1 MDNTAQKILPFLWF
15 DTNAKEAVDFYTTVF
30 KNAKINSITRFP
42 GAGKEIHKQET
53 DSIMTV
59 DFSIENYRMVAL
71 NGGPDFKFNSSISF
85 FLLYEDEKKL
95 EEVWGRLLEGGSEM
109 MPLDT
114 YDWSPKYGWLQ
125 DRFGVNWQVMLEKE
139 RSSPETVVPMIFFT
153 GKNQGKAAE
162 AIAFYTSVF
171 HNSYIQGMLTYGKEN
186 PFANGHIMHAQF
198 SLEDQT
204 FMAMDSGMENDFP
217 FSEAISFMVNCK
229 DQKEIDYYWNELTAG
244 GDPAAQQCGWLKD
257 KFGVSWQ
264 VAPAGMN
271 EILNDP
277 DKDKANRIMDAVLQI
292 RKFDLEKLNKAAGK
306 S

>member
-1 MDNTAQKILPFLWF
+1 MDNPVQKIIPFLWF
-15 DTNAKEAVDFYTTVF
+15 DTNGKDAVDFYTTVF
-30 KNAKINSITRFP
+30 ENATINSITRFP
-42 GAGKEIHKQET
+42 GAGIEIHKQET
-53 DSIMTV
+53 GSIMTV

-85 FLLYEDEKKL
+85 FLLYEDEKKIK
-95 EEVWGRLLEGGSEM
+95 EVWERLLEGGSEM
-109 MPLDT
+109 MPLDS
-114 YDWSPKYGWLQ
+114 YDWSSQYGWLQ
-125 DRFGVNWQVMLEKE
+125 DRFGVNWQLMLEKE
-139 RSSPETVVPMIFFT
+139 RNCPETVVPMIFFT
-153 GKNQGKAAE
+153 GKNQGKAAT
-162 AIAFYTSVF
+162 AIKFYTSVF
-171 HNSYIQGMLTYGKEN
+171 NNSNIQGMLTYGEEN

-229 DQKEIDYYWNELTAG
+229 DQKEIDYYWNKLSEG

-264 VAPAGMN
+264 VAPTGMN

-277 DKDKANRIMDAVLQI
+277 DKEKANRLMEEVLQMK
-292 RKFDLEKLNKAAGK
+292 KFDLDTINKAAGK